1 MRKYKGGSGYE
12 KMFKE
17 TLSPCYDNV
26 KKVGWH
32 GGKKSKKNMKGG
44 ELDVPTYMDMT
55 PSWYNQGEAATSSKA
70 VTSDVKINE
79 YQFTRTLPNNQLYT
93 ASALVMDPSYGSSRY
108 PLLVAKGGGKN
119 SKNQV
124 KNKNKNKLTV
134 TVGKDGKKYYFK
146 GGKRVSKSNKF

>member
-1 MRKYKGGSGYE
+1 MRKHTGGYGYE

-26 KKVGWH
+26 EKVGWH
-32 GGKKSKKNMKGG
+32 GGKKTKKNMKGG
-44 ELDVPTYMDMT
+44 SSDVATYMDMT
-55 PSWYNQGEAATSSKA
+55 PSWYNQGQSPSSSHA

-108 PLLVAKGGGKN
+108 PLLFAKGGGKN
-119 SKNQV
+119 SKRQV
-124 KNKNKNKLTV
+124 KNKNKLTV